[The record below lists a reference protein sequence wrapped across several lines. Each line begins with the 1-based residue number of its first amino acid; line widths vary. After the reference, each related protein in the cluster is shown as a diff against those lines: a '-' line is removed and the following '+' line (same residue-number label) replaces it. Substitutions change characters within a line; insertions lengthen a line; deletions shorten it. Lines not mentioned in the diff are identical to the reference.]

1 MRRYNETIETIYT
14 YNKFFITTPTALRKF
29 SRLSTQNMGSIRDLE
44 FTFSHPHVP
53 CFTSLP
59 YIMPSPTAE
68 NQQYT
73 LQPQDITWIES
84 WEIFKGMRG
93 LKKLR
98 VELDVPALW
107 RNVWRSGEG
116 EMLRWIEG
124 AGLDI
129 EELVIGV
136 PWDVGGEGF
145 EMHLGVERRERFGKV
160 EDGVLGGERSR
171 WRVERLQRKEEEMDL
186 WQRDWGYLVDL
197 GMSA

>member
-1 MRRYNETIETIYT
+1 
-14 YNKFFITTPTALRKF
+14 
-29 SRLSTQNMGSIRDLE
+29 
-44 FTFSHPHVP
+44 
-53 CFTSLP
+53 
-59 YIMPSPTAE
+59 
-68 NQQYT
+68 
-73 LQPQDITWIES
+73 
-84 WEIFKGMRG
+84 MRG

-107 RNVWRSGEG
+107 RNVWRNGEA

-136 PWDVGGEGF
+136 PWDVGGEVF
-145 EMHLGVERRERFGKV
+145 EKNLGVERRERFGKV
-160 EDGVLGGERSR
+160 EERVLGGERR
-171 WRVERLQRKEEEMDL
+171 WWRIERLQRKEEEMDL

>member
-1 MRRYNETIETIYT
+1 MPRYNETFETIYT
-14 YNKFFITTPTALRKF
+14 YNKFLLTTPTALRKF
-29 SRLSTQNMGSIRDLE
+29 SRLSTQNMEIIRDLE
-44 FTFSHPHVP
+44 FKYSHPHVP
-53 CFTSLP
+53 CFSCLP

-68 NQQYT
+68 NKQYT

-84 WEIFKGMRG
+84 WEIFKAMRG

-145 EMHLGVERRERFGKV
+145 EKHLGVERRERFGKV